1 MAQELMNTVSPPII
15 PARNEQSQVAK
26 ERQKVIKR
34 FGCIK
39 EQIEDFEVLK
49 F

>member
-1 MAQELMNTVSPPII
+1 MAQELMNTVSPIT

-26 ERQKVIKR
+26 GRQKVIKR